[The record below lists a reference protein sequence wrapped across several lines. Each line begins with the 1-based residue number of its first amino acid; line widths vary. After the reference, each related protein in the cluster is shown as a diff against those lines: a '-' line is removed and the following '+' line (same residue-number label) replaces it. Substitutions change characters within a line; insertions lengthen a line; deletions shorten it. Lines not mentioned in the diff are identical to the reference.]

1 MTWHAWFTLAAT
13 GLTVL
18 ALARDWVAPATAMMG
33 GAVLLLLAGVTTPG
47 ETFAGFGNPAPMTVA
62 ALYILAR
69 AVDKTGL
76 LNPMVYRL
84 MGRGDGGRATLA
96 RLVVPAAFASAF
108 LNNTPIVAMLIPVV
122 LAWCERRNASPSR
135 FLLPLSFAV
144 VLGGVV
150 TAIGTST
157 NLVVSGLLEQSGMA
171 PMGLF
176 EITPLGLP
184 VVVLGL
190 GVLLLTTRWLLPD
203 RTAVR
208 ADLGD
213 DLREFVVNMEV
224 EPGGPLAGKAVEEAG
239 LRNLQGVFLVQLER
253 EGEVIAPVAPST
265 VLRARDLLCFVG
277 RVDMVVDLQRTRGL
291 ASTERRQITHFDTS
305 RHTFFEAVLG
315 TASPLVGQ
323 TIKEAEF
330 RSRYQ
335 AAVVAIH
342 RSGERVRAKLG
353 DVRLK
358 VGDTLLLLA
367 DSGFRNRWRDRNDF
381 LLVSELGGTPP
392 GLTKKAWLVGLVAL
406 AIVGVAGSGLLPIL
420 QAALAGVA
428 LLLFAGVLTAGE
440 ARNAVDLDVIIVIAA
455 SFAFGVAIEKTGL
468 AREVAHLISGA
479 FGRFGPYF
487 VLLGVVL
494 ATVALT
500 ELVTNNAAAALM
512 FPIGIAAAR
521 ELQVDPRSVAIAVA
535 VAASC
540 SFLTPIGYQT
550 NTMVYGPGGYRFGDY
565 ARLGLPLTMAMV
577 AAIVVLVPLIYG
589 W

>member
-96 RLVVPAAFASAF
+96 RLLVPAAFASAF

-176 EITPLGLP
+176 EITPVGFP
-184 VVVLGL
+184 VVLIGL

-208 ADLGD
+208 ANLGD

-367 DSGFRNRWRDRNDF
+367 DGGFRNRWRDRNDF

-455 SFAFGVAIEKTGL
+455 SFAFGAAIEKTGL

-565 ARLGLPLTMAMV
+565 ARLGLPLTVAMV

>member
-1 MTWHAWFTLAAT
+1 MTWQSWFTLAAT

-33 GAVLLLLAGVTTPG
+33 GAVLLLLAGVTTPA

-69 AVDKTGL
+69 AVEKTGL
-76 LNPMVYRL
+76 LNPLVYRL
-84 MGRGDGGRATLA
+84 MGEGDGGRATLA
-96 RLVVPAAFASAF
+96 RLLVPATLASAF

-122 LAWCERRNASPSR
+122 LAWCERRDASPSR
-135 FLLPLSFAV
+135 FLMPLSFAV
-144 VLGGVV
+144 ILGGVA

-157 NLVVSGLLEQSGMA
+157 NLVVSGLLEEAGMA

-176 EITPLGLP
+176 EITPVGLP
-184 VVVLGL
+184 VVAGGL
-190 GVLLLTTRWLLPD
+190 LVLLVTTRWLLPD

-208 ADLGD
+208 ARLGED
-213 DLREFVVNMEV
+213 FREFVVNMEV
-224 EPGGPLAGKAVEEAG
+224 EPGGPLAGKGVEEAG

-253 EGEVIAPVAPST
+253 EGEVIAPVGPET
-265 VLRARDLLCFVG
+265 VLRARDRLCFVG
-277 RVDMVVDLQRTRGL
+277 RVDMVVDLQRMRGL
-291 ASTERRQITHFDTS
+291 ASTEQRQITHFDTT

-315 TASPLVGQ
+315 TASPLVGS

-330 RSRYQ
+330 RGRYQ

-367 DSGFRNRWRDRNDF
+367 DADFRKRWRDRNDF

-392 GLTKKAWLVGLVAL
+392 GLTKKAWIVGLVAL
-406 AIVGVAGSGLLPIL
+406 AIVGVAGAGVLPIL

-468 AREVAHLISGA
+468 AAAVAHAISGV
-479 FGRFGPYF
+479 FGGLGPHF

-494 ATVALT
+494 ATVTLT

-512 FPIGIAAAR
+512 FPVGIAAAQ
-521 ELQVDPRSVAIAVA
+521 ELGVDPRSVAIAVA

-565 ARLGLPLTMAMV
+565 ARLGLPLTVAMI
-577 AAIVVLVPLIYG
+577 AGIVLIVPLV
-589 W
+589 WW

>member
-76 LNPMVYRL
+76 LNPIVYRL

-122 LAWCERRNASPSR
+122 LAWCERRHASPSR

-208 ADLGD
+208 ANLGD

-277 RVDMVVDLQRTRGL
+277 RVDMVVDLQRMRGL

-353 DVRLK
+353 EVRLK

-367 DSGFRNRWRDRNDF
+367 DGGFRNRWRDRNDF

-565 ARLGLPLTMAMV
+565 ARLGLPLTVAMV